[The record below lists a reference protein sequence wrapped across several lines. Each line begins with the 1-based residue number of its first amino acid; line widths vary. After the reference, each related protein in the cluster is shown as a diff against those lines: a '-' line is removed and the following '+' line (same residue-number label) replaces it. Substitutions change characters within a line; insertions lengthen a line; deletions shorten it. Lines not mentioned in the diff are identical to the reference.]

1 MVLYPLVFRH
11 IIIDTNKTAS
21 SGLLQPDVIR
31 RRKQRNILNIYMTFW
46 TWVFQFT
53 TSLLSLIFIYF
64 IFGKHKFY
72 QHMFAI
78 LNVGVNFMILPSLF
92 VIMGDEDFKKALTR
106 RNYVEAAKLFI
117 SWSESLSNFHKYLD
131 FTFKPLKHDCAW
143 LN

>member
-1 MVLYPLVFRH
+1 
-11 IIIDTNKTAS
+11 
-21 SGLLQPDVIR
+21 
-31 RRKQRNILNIYMTFW
+31 
-46 TWVFQFT
+46 
-53 TSLLSLIFIYF
+53 
-64 IFGKHKFY
+64 
-72 QHMFAI
+72 
-78 LNVGVNFMILPSLF
+78 MILPSLF